1 MAVEI
6 TKVVRRLG
14 KWLLKPSSNLPMGEL
29 KVKNQVPVTREQ
41 DLRSKDQ
48 GGVPKATE
56 LL

>member
-6 TKVVRRLG
+6 TKVARRLG